1 MKTIEVVQAILG
13 KYEEDLQTNHEKINK
28 LREGLKENVLS
39 EAFREHED
47 LLNEGLLN
55 SEVITQLKCAVHMYD
70 SCGLSLLKT
79 TIENT
84 KETFELML
92 TRTETEIAEHNS
104 TIATI
109 QEQGLL
115 TDTLSMQYS
124 GRFFHLVKRQLR
136 LNEIIRQFNVLVDYA
151 QKEEQKK

>member
-1 MKTIEVVQAILG
+1 MKTIDVVQAILG
-13 KYEEDLQTNHEKINK
+13 KYKEELENNHKK
-28 LREGLKENVLS
+28 LSGLRDDFKSREFSDVV
-39 EAFREHED
+39 REHED
-47 LLNEGLLN
+47 LLNEGILN

-79 TIENT
+79 TIENI
-84 KETFELML
+84 KETFELLL

-115 TDTLSMQYS
+115 NDTLSMQYS
-124 GRFFHLVKRQLR
+124 SHFFHLVKRKSR
-136 LNEIIRQFNVLVDYA
+136 LDYIIQQFNILVDYA
-151 QKEEQKK
+151 QKEEKIT